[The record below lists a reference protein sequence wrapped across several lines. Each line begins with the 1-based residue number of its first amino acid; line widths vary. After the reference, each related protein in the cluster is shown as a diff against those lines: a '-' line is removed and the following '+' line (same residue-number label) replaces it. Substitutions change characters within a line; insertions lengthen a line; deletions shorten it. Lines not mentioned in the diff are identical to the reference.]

1 MRNLTMAALIAALFL
16 LPAFAH
22 SEVWMID
29 TPHSAAQFSVRHMM
43 ISNVKGEFTKVTGT
57 VDFDD
62 KDITL
67 SKVDAAIDATTIS
80 TREPKRDA
88 HLKSPDF
95 FDVAKFPTITFKSAS
110 VSKAADGR
118 LKVTGD
124 LTMHGVT
131 RQVVLEVEPLSAPI
145 RDRSGAM
152 HAGTSATTRIN
163 RKDFGIA
170 YNSVLETGGVMVGD
184 EVTITIDVELVK
196 RPAPAQGGSN

>member
-1 MRNLTMAALIAALFL
+1 MRVLSLVAVIAALL
-16 LPAFAH
+16 LFPAFAQ
-22 SEVWMID
+22 SETWTID
-29 TPHSAAQFSVRHMM
+29 TPHSNAQFSVRHMM
-43 ISNVKGEFTKVTGT
+43 ISNVKGEFNKVTGT
-57 VDFDD
+57 VELDE

-67 SKVDAAIDATTIS
+67 SKVEATIDVDTIN

-95 FDVAKFPTITFKSAS
+95 FDAAKYPTITFKSSS
-110 VSKAADGR
+110 VTKAADGR

-131 RQVVLEVEPLSAPI
+131 KQVVLDVEPLSPPMK
-145 RDRSGAM
+145 DRGGNL

-163 RKDFGIA
+163 RKDFGVN
-170 YNSVLETGGVMVGD
+170 YNAALEAGGVVVGD

-196 RPAPAQGGSN
+196 RAATSGTD